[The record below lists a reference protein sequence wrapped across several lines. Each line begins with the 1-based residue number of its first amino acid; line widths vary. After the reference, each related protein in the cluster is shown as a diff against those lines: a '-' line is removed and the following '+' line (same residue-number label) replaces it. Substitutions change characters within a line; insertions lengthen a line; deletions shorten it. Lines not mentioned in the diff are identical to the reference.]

1 MKYLLCILGL
11 VFIVRQSLGIEQTTA
26 LRRALLA
33 GYEKDAKPD
42 GKVETKVGLR
52 VTTMD
57 LCAHRQVLI
66 LRTKCLTRNDTLKM
80 SHSKCLIKNV
90 SFENVSLKYLTKMS
104 HSKCLNKKCHTQN
117 VSLKYLSKMSHS
129 KYLTKNVSLE
139 MSHSKCLNQ
148 ILSKSSHSKLSHSQS
163 KCFKNVSKNDFS

>member
-1 MKYLLCILGL
+1 MGPVVCITKMKYLLCILGL

-57 LCAHRQVLI
+57 LCAHRQA
-66 LRTKCLTRNDTLKM
+66 LTST
-80 SHSKCLIKNV
+80 V
-90 SFENVSLKYLTKMS
+90 W
-104 HSKCLNKKCHTQN
+104 
-117 VSLKYLSKMSHS
+117 
-129 KYLTKNVSLE
+129 LE
-139 MSHSKCLNQ
+139 MMWTYRRLVWDPQEFGGMDTIRINAKNLWIPDITTYNAMSEMKPMMNGVEELSTCGHVLWIGHFCASHEIQDPLCRQLPGMA
-148 ILSKSSHSKLSHSQS
+148 LG
-163 KCFKNVSKNDFS
+163 

>member
-104 HSKCLNKKCHTQN
+104 HSKCLNKKCHTRN
-117 VSLKYLSKMSHS
+117 VTLKMSQQ
-129 KYLTKNVSLE
+129 K
-139 MSHSKCLNQ
+139 MSHSKCLTE
-148 ILSKSSHSKLSHSQS
+148 ISLKD
-163 KCFKNVSKNDFS
+163 VSLEISY

>member
-1 MKYLLCILGL
+1 MGSPVVCITKMKYLLCILGL

-57 LCAHRQVLI
+57 LCAHRQA
-66 LRTKCLTRNDTLKM
+66 LTST
-80 SHSKCLIKNV
+80 V
-90 SFENVSLKYLTKMS
+90 W
-104 HSKCLNKKCHTQN
+104 
-117 VSLKYLSKMSHS
+117 
-129 KYLTKNVSLE
+129 LE
-139 MSHSKCLNQ
+139 MMWTDRRLVWDPQ
-148 ILSKSSHSKLSHSQS
+148 IRRHIQS
-163 KCFKNVSKNDFS
+163 ESTPRTFGFPILLPITPC